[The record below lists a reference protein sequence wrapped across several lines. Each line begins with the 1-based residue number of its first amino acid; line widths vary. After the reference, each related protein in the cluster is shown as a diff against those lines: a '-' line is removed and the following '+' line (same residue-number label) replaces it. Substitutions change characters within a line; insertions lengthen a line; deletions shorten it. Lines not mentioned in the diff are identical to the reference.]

1 MTVAWMLSLASWT
14 SLQQHAVAVVEAVAH
29 KAAAVADHMN
39 LNHTVRFQEDSLP
52 HNSTAHEAVD
62 TAAAAAVQ
70 ALVLGTAHSGN
81 PGADSHHPAA
91 YYY

>member
-1 MTVAWMLSLASWT
+1 MTVAWLLSLASWT

-62 TAAAAAVQ
+62 TAAAAVQ

-81 PGADSHHPAA
+81 PGADSHHPVA

>member
-1 MTVAWMLSLASWT
+1 MIVAWQLSLAFWT
-14 SLQQHAVAVVEAVAH
+14 SLQQHAVAAVEAVSR

-62 TAAAAAVQ
+62 TAAAVQ
-70 ALVLGTAHSGN
+70 ALVLGTEHSGN
-81 PGADSHHPAA
+81 PGADSHHPVA
-91 YYY
+91 